1 MPPSQ
6 VDEFPICV
14 LGRDPFGTAL
24 DATISGEKING
35 SHVVARR
42 IPKVEEAGSCRVL
55 FLSSSED
62 KQLKDIL
69 SSVGKLN
76 VLTVSDLP
84 RFIQQGGMVQFV
96 MADRRVRF
104 EINLAAAQQAGLKL
118 SSELLKVAAT
128 VTGVSRLGN

>member
-1 MPPSQ
+1 M
-6 VDEFPICV
+6 FI
-14 LGRDPFGTAL
+14 
-24 DATISGEKING
+24 
-35 SHVVARR
+35 
-42 IPKVEEAGSCRVL
+42 
-55 FLSSSED
+55 SSSED

-118 SSELLKVAAT
+118 SSELLKVAAA
-128 VTGVSRLGN
+128 VTGISRPGN